1 MSQSKVSI
9 LVILIAI
16 VAALC
21 LRLPRL
27 SLRTMHTD
35 EAVHAIKFA
44 ELLEDGDYKYDRH
57 EYHGPTLNYFTLIT
71 ARLFGQNNL
80 AELTETTLRIVPVF
94 FGILLIVLL
103 IPLRRALSPSVAAL
117 AALLIALSP
126 AFAFY
131 SRYYI
136 QEMLLVTFTFAA
148 IVSGYHYFKSK
159 KTVYAVLT
167 GISLGLMH
175 ATKETCII
183 AYFSFAASLAL
194 VYLTKRMSSNA
205 PTQAPDKPIRIRHII
220 FGFIACAAVSVVF
233 FSSWFTNSKGIIDSV
248 LTYADYLHR
257 AGQNPIH
264 IYPWYYYLEMLSGL
278 SLPSGPS
285 SGEFIIL
292 LFAIFGLVSVL
303 FRKSDQHKPE
313 SLNLLRFILFYTVLT
328 TIFYSMIPY
337 KTPWCLLN
345 FHIGI
350 VIFAAVG
357 IQSAYARYANSTIR
371 LIFVVV
377 MICFIANLGGQSYR
391 ANFTKYEDPANPYV
405 YAHSLNDIVRIAD
418 KVLELSQSHPDGSN
432 MQIEII
438 CSNSDYWPL
447 PWYLRQHNRKT
458 IGYYDTVDMSI
469 PAAPV
474 IIVSPDNVS
483 DLVKK
488 LFDLPPPGQKH
499 MYVHLFSEPTY
510 LRPNVKIV
518 TFVRKDLFDIYDRDR
533 QEELLREITSVEP
546 TNE

>member
-71 ARLFGQNNL
+71 ARLFGQNDRS
-80 AELTETTLRIVPVF
+80 ELTETTLRIVPVF

-183 AYFSFAASLAL
+183 AYFSFAAALAL

-205 PTQAPDKPIRIRHII
+205 PTQAPDKPIRPRHII
-220 FGFIACAAVSVVF
+220 FGLIACAAVSVVF
-233 FSSWFTNSKGIIDSV
+233 FSSWFTNPKGIIDSL
-248 LTYADYLHR
+248 LTYADYFHR

-264 IYPWYYYLEMLSGL
+264 VYPWYYYLKMLWVFSSPG
-278 SLPSGPS
+278 GPS
-285 SGEFIIL
+285 YGEIFIIIFALFGIKSL
-292 LFAIFGLVSVL
+292 LIY
-303 FRKSDQHKPE
+303 RKQLQSANIDF
-313 SLNLLRFILFYTVLT
+313 LRFIVFYTVVT
-328 TIFYSMIPY
+328 TAVYSMIPY

-350 VIFAAVG
+350 IILAAVG
-357 IQSAYARYANSTIR
+357 MKAVFARDTNLVIRSTT
-371 LIFVVV
+371 
-377 MICFIANLGGQSYR
+377 FIIIMAILANLGFQSYR
-391 ANFTKYEDPANPYV
+391 ANFNDYEDSANPYV

-418 KVLELSQSHPDGSN
+418 KVLDLSQSHPDGSD

-438 CSNSDYWPL
+438 CSNKDYWPL
-447 PWYLRQHNRKT
+447 PWYLRKHNRKT

-474 IIVSPDNVS
+474 IIASPDNVS

-510 LRPNVKIV
+510 LRPHVEIV

-533 QEELLREITSVEP
+533 QEELLKEITSVDMA
-546 TNE
+546 NE